1 LSVPVKKK
9 NPRNNHEAGEAINLA
24 KTQTV
29 PTRHKGKVDNRVK
42 EAKVNKARVK
52 LVAIKTATIGAIT
65 ATDQT
70 TDRATPAAI
79 TATGQIPANPIL
91 AITATDQIQ
100 VNQILLAKAKI
111 VGLKQKAEHL

>member
-24 KTQTV
+24 KTPTV
-29 PTRHKGKVDNRVK
+29 PTHHKGKVDNRVK
-42 EAKVNKARVK
+42 EAKVNKARAK

-70 TDRATPAAI
+70 TDRA
-79 TATGQIPANPIL
+79 PIL

-100 VNQILLAKAKI
+100 VNQILLAKAKT